1 MECKAQN
8 IVAIIKNESLLIIA
22 AILALISMFFA
33 SSDVKYSEHVDLK
46 VIVLLFCLMACVAG
60 LNESGVFQSLFSK
73 LTSKTISVR
82 KLSLMLIL
90 VCFFSSMVIT
100 NDITLITFVPLTM
113 LFLKCIDS
121 KRVIFIIVMETIA
134 ANLGSM
140 ITPMGNPHNIFIY
153 SYYDMSLETFL
164 STIFPFAV
172 LSFILIIVTVFLL
185 KDYKI
190 NASIMYT
197 DKHPDKLKTVKYL
210 ILFVIA
216 ILAVV
221 NVLDYIVCL
230 LLILIVLLLSDRQV
244 FKKID
249 YSLLLTFVFFF
260 IFSANI
266 GSIDEINN
274 YIVQTIEGREIATSI
289 LLSQVISNVPTAVM
303 LAPFT
308 SDGAGLLI
316 GTNLGGLGT
325 PIASLASLIS
335 YRIYTT
341 LRREEKI
348 NYLKTFFAVN
358 ISFLVILVIFAAIIL
373 R

>member
-1 MECKAQN
+1 MESKAQN

-73 LTSKTISVR
+73 LTSKTVSVR

-100 NDITLITFVPLTM
+100 NDITLITFVPLTL

-164 STIFPFAV
+164 STIVPFAV
-172 LSFILIIVTVFLL
+172 LSFVLIIVAVLLL

-190 NASIMYT
+190 DASIMYT
-197 DKHPDKLKTVKYL
+197 DKHPDKLKTIKFL

-221 NVLDYIVCL
+221 NVIDYVVCL
-230 LLILIVLLLSDRQV
+230 LLVLIVLLLTDRTI
-244 FKKID
+244 FKKVD

-266 GSIDEINN
+266 GSIEEISN
-274 YIVQTIEGREIATSI
+274 YIVQTIEGREVATSI
-289 LLSQVISNVPTAVM
+289 LLSQIISNVPTAVM

-308 SDGAGLLI
+308 SNGIGLLV

-335 YRIYTT
+335 YRLYTA
-341 LRREEKI
+341 LRKNEKI
-348 NYLKTFFAVN
+348 DYLKTFFAIN

-373 R
+373 

>member
-1 MECKAQN
+1 MM
-8 IVAIIKNESLLIIA
+8 KNESLLIIA
-22 AILALISMFFA
+22 AVLALVSMFFA
-33 SSDVKYSEHVDLK
+33 SSDVVYSEHVDLK

-73 LTSKTISVR
+73 LTAKTVSVR

-113 LFLKCIDS
+113 MFLKCIGS
-121 KRVIFIIVMETIA
+121 RRVIFIIVMETIA
-134 ANLGSM
+134 ANLGS
-140 ITPMGNPHNIFIY
+140 IVTPMGNPHNIFLY

-164 STIFPFAV
+164 STIIPFAV
-172 LSFILIIVTVFLL
+172 FSFILIVITVLLL

-190 NASIMYT
+190 DASITYT
-197 DKHPDKLKTVKYL
+197 DKRPDKLKTAKYV
-210 ILFVIA
+210 ILFIIS
-216 ILAVV
+216 ILAVI
-221 NVLDYIVCL
+221 NVIDYVVCL
-230 LLILIVLLLSDRQV
+230 LLVLIVLLLTDRSV
-244 FKKID
+244 FRKVD

-266 GSIDEINN
+266 GSIEEINH
-274 YIVQTIEGREIATSI
+274 YIVQTIEGRELATSI

-308 SDGAGLLI
+308 SNGIGLLV

-335 YRIYTT
+335 YRLYTT
-341 LRREEKI
+341 LRRNEKI
-348 NYLKTFFAVN
+348 DYLKTFFVLN
-358 ISFLVILVIFAAIIL
+358 ISFLLILIVFATIIM
-373 R
+373 

>member
-1 MECKAQN
+1 MQK
-8 IVAIIKNESLLIIA
+8 IVAAMKNESLLVIA

-33 SSDVKYSEHVDLK
+33 SSDVNYSEHIDVK

-60 LNESGVFQSLFSK
+60 LNATGAFQSLFSK
-73 LTSKTISVR
+73 LISKTVSIR
-82 KLSLMLIL
+82 NLSLILIL

-100 NDITLITFVPLTM
+100 NDVALITFVPLTM
-113 LFLKCIDS
+113 LLLKCIS
-121 KRVIFIIVMETIA
+121 SQRVIFIIVMETIA

-140 ITPMGNPHNIFIY
+140 VTPMGNPHNIFLY
-153 SYYDMSLETFL
+153 SYYGMSLESFL
-164 STIFPFAV
+164 SAIIPFAV
-172 LSFILIIVTVFLL
+172 LGFILILAAVFLL
-185 KDYKI
+185 KDYEIDISAMYVNSHPNKI
-190 NASIMYT
+190 KVT
-197 DKHPDKLKTVKYL
+197 KYL

-230 LLILIVLLLSDRQV
+230 LLVLIILLLTDRAV
-244 FKKID
+244 FKKVD
-249 YSLLLTFVFFF
+249 YSLLLTFIFFF

-274 YIVQTIEGREIATSI
+274 YIVQTIEGREVATSI

-308 SDGAGLLI
+308 SNGIGLLV

-335 YRIYTT
+335 YRLYTA
-341 LRREEKI
+341 LRRNEKI
-348 NYLKTFFAVN
+348 DYLKTFFAVN
-358 ISFLVILVIFAAIIL
+358 ISFLAILIIFAAIIL
-373 R
+373 